1 MNSPV
6 CLFLLAVVFD
16 DIETIFPKP
25 VFSDGPCGQVYA
37 YVKFETHENSIVIEQ
52 FVDRHLVIAEN
63 ILISTRLLYM
73 T

>member
-25 VFSDGPCGQVYA
+25 VFLDGPCGKFTHT

-52 FVDRHLVIAEN
+52 FVDRHL
-63 ILISTRLLYM
+63 
-73 T
+73 

>member
-52 FVDRHLVIAEN
+52 FVDRHL
-63 ILISTRLLYM
+63 
-73 T
+73 